1 MTVGQRIKDARE
13 KKGLTQ
19 RYVAQESGVNV
30 ALLQLYEY
38 GKRNPKDD
46 QLRKIAD
53 AIGVP
58 PESLRPPKIE
68 TETELLY
75 ALREISEKFGTVLVE
90 DEGRSVHIRLNQ
102 LKLVSSEESKPA
114 DNIKEAKIEH
124 VPAADSQSAV
134 TTETDDTDSG
144 LLIRYRRALQVI
156 RLIVKDKVDLIEQ
169 CLERKDF
176 KAADYHAETLK
187 HTVDLTVREEIEEK

>member
-1 MTVGQRIKDARE
+1 MTVGQRIKQARE
-13 KKGLTQ
+13 KRGLTQ
-19 RYVAQESGVNV
+19 RHVAQQAAMNV
-30 ALLQLYEY
+30 ALFQSYEY
-38 GKRNPKDD
+38 GKRQPGEE
-46 QLRKIAD
+46 QLKKIAD

-102 LKLVSSEESKPA
+102 LQLVSEEEDQPA
-114 DNIKEAKIEH
+114 DNIKEARIEH
-124 VPAADSQSAV
+124 LPAENSQSTATNETDYADS
-134 TTETDDTDSG
+134 E
-144 LLIRYRRALQVI
+144 LLIRYRRALQII

-169 CLERKDF
+169 CLERKDL

-187 HTVDLTVREEIEEK
+187 HTVDLTVQEEIK

>member
-1 MTVGQRIKDARE
+1 MTVGQRIKEARE

-19 RYVAQESGVNV
+19 RYVAQESGENV

-46 QLRKIAD
+46 QLKKIAD

-90 DEGRSVHIRLNQ
+90 DGGRSVHIRLNQ
-102 LKLVSSEESKPA
+102 LQLVSEKGGQPV
-114 DNIKEAKIEH
+114 DNINEAKVEH
-124 VPAADSQSAV
+124 ITARHFQSVAVNETDYADS
-134 TTETDDTDSG
+134 E
-144 LLIRYRRALQVI
+144 LLIRYKRALQVI

-169 CLERKDF
+169 CLERKDL

-187 HTVDLTVREEIEEK
+187 HTVDVTVQEEVK

>member
-124 VPAADSQSAV
+124 VPAADSQSVV
-134 TTETDDTDSG
+134 TTETDYTDSG

-187 HTVDLTVREEIEEK
+187 HTVDLTVQEEIK